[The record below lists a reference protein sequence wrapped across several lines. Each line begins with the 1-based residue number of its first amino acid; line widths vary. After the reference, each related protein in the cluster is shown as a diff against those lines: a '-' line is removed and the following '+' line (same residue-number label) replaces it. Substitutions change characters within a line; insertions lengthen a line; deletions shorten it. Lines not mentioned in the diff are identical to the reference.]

1 MPFSK
6 NTANGSFVVNGAT
19 GGGATGATVLNVQ
32 GTQGQLFS
40 VVDGL
45 TGSLMSVNDISGLP
59 ILEVFSNDTVVMGTY
74 AAPGVYVSGSNVGI
88 GGTAATG
95 YVLDVW
101 GASRI
106 KSNLTV
112 TGSVTASVPTGN
124 IYLAQGK
131 LSVNQTIPTTADTVI
146 QFVDDFDVNNWWDA
160 STYRFT
166 PTIAG
171 YYSISAGAWME
182 SAGAPGVD
190 ANLQGRKNGN
200 TFAICQIEPSPTIGQ
215 SYGFT
220 KIVSLNG
227 STDYIDFTFYQNSGS
242 NKVIQSGTADG
253 AGTWFSAF
261 LITM

>member
-6 NTANGSFVVNGAT
+6 NTFNGYVNINGAT
-19 GGGATGATVLNVQ
+19 GQGATGATVLNVQ

-74 AAPGVYVSGSNVGI
+74 AAPGLYVSGSNVGI

-112 TGSVTASVPTGN
+112 TGSVTASVPTAN

-131 LSVNQTIPTTADTVI
+131 LAVNQSIPTTADTLI
-146 QFVDDFDVNNWWDA
+146 QFVDDFDPQNWWDDT
-160 STYRFT
+160 SDRFT

-182 SAGAPGVD
+182 AAGAVGAQ
-190 ANLQGRKNGN
+190 ANLQARKNGN
-200 TFAICQIEPSPTIGQ
+200 TFAICQIEPSNTIGQ

-220 KIVSLNG
+220 KIVYLNG
-227 STDYIDFTFYQNSGS
+227 STDYLDFTFYQNTGS
-242 NKVIQSGTADG
+242 NKVIQSGSGDG
-253 AGTWFSAF
+253 SGTWFSAF

>member
-59 ILEVFSNDTVVMGTY
+59 ILEVFSNDTVIMGTY

-112 TGSVTASVPTGN
+112 TGSVTASVPTAN
-124 IYLAQGK
+124 TYVCQGK
-131 LSVNQTIPTTADTVI
+131 LLSDQVTVSGADTII
-146 QFVDDFDVNNWWDA
+146 QFSDDFDPNNWWDA
-160 STYRFT
+160 GTYRFT
-166 PTIAG
+166 PTVSG
-171 YYSISAGAWME
+171 YYSISGGAWLE
-182 SAGAPGVD
+182 NPGTTAGQG
-190 ANLQGRKNGN
+190 NLQARKNGS
-200 TFAICQIEPSPTIGQ
+200 TFAIVQLPLNSTTGIS
-215 SYGFT
+215 FT
-220 KIVSLNG
+220 FNKIVYFNG
-227 STDYIDFTFYQNSGS
+227 STDFMDLTFYQNSGT
-242 NKVIQSGTADG
+242 NKNILYGTASG
-253 AGTWFSAF
+253 SGTWFSAF

>member
-6 NTANGSFVVNGAT
+6 NTFNGYVNINGAT
-19 GGGATGATVLNVQ
+19 GQGATGATVLNIQ

-74 AAPGVYVSGSNVGI
+74 AAPGLYVSGSNVGI

-106 KSNLTV
+106 KNNLTV

-131 LSVNQTIPTTADTVI
+131 LSVNQSIPTTADTVI
-146 QFVDDFDVNNWWDA
+146 QFVDDFDANNWWNA
-160 STYRFT
+160 STYRLT

-171 YYSISAGAWME
+171 YYSISAGAWIE
-182 SAGAPGVD
+182 AAGAIGVN

-200 TFAICQIEPSPTIGQ
+200 TFAISQIEPSNTTGQ

-220 KIVSLNG
+220 KIVYLDG
-227 STDYIDFTFYQNSGS
+227 STDYLVFTFYQNSGS
-242 NKVIQSGTADG
+242 NKVIQSGTVDG
-253 AGTWFSAF
+253 SGTWYSAF
-261 LITM
+261 LLTM